1 MVEKNGKIEQ
11 KNGFKNFD
19 EFYNHWLK
27 QKSNNKSCPATKVKM
42 TTKRFFNKPGKRKTK
57 CMTNI
62 SVDRIL
68 FYYSP
73 KNLIFT
79 TWQYNCDKG
88 GLSPKGA
95 RFFLKLAAAFGKIW
109 RKNYNMKWNKK
120 FDYPPSIRSLIND
133 QRHYDIGEEKLPSVT
148 TILQATQSPEEKK
161 AILAKWKQ
169 NVGEIKADQI
179 RDTAAARGTVMH
191 RIIEGY
197 LTDEGHV
204 DLSDMGQLAGQMAQK
219 VFKDGLKGSM
229 EEIWGSEIT
238 LYYPGLYAGAT
249 DLVGIYE
256 GRESII
262 DFKQSNKPK
271 RREWIEDYF
280 TQLAAYATA
289 HNHVYDTKIQSGV
302 ILMCTPNMYFQ
313 KFVVSD
319 DEFQGYMWKWLKR
332 VDEFCN
338 RDRLHENEGSL
349 QKSE

>member
-1 MVEKNGKIEQ
+1 MVKKYMI
-11 KNGFKNFD
+11 
-19 EFYNHWLK
+19 
-27 QKSNNKSCPATKVKM
+27 
-42 TTKRFFNKPGKRKTK
+42 
-57 CMTNI
+57 
-62 SVDRIL
+62 
-68 FYYSP
+68 
-73 KNLIFT
+73 
-79 TWQYNCDKG
+79 
-88 GLSPKGA
+88 
-95 RFFLKLAAAFGKIW
+95 
-109 RKNYNMKWNKK
+109 WNKK
-120 FDYPPSIRSLIND
+120 FEYPTSIRSLIND

-148 TILQATQSPEEKK
+148 TILQATQSEEKK

-280 TQLAAYATA
+280 TQLAAYAMA
-289 HNHVYDTKIQSGV
+289 HNYVYNTKIQSGV